1 MQFIELGFWT
11 LSSGGLRGGT
21 ERAVPVQSA
30 EEKMVLSPISTAG
43 LNHVGTEK
51 PERGTEKSHQ
61 GMNPLTRQ
69 QILFRKDRLGVLDI
83 LFPICPVHTYAPQ
96 PPSQAEHDTPNTA
109 APHEVQDSG
118 SRGWF
123 SNSTF
128 HFGSQL
134 LPIKLDTDFRE
145 HSVQQ
150 QHAWQKILRVSI
162 LGGLEEVVVVVF
174 GGGGFN
180 VRQLK

>member
-43 LNHVGTEK
+43 LNHIGTEK

-96 PPSQAEHDTPNTA
+96 PPSQA
-109 APHEVQDSG
+109 
-118 SRGWF
+118 
-123 SNSTF
+123 
-128 HFGSQL
+128 
-134 LPIKLDTDFRE
+134 
-145 HSVQQ
+145 
-150 QHAWQKILRVSI
+150 
-162 LGGLEEVVVVVF
+162 
-174 GGGGFN
+174 
-180 VRQLK
+180 